1 MIKLFAIGDDPHRI
15 RLKYLEREVE
25 RSSKAIL
32 ALKERASSLHVE
44 VSRRQTDSSQSDF
57 DFSGDLSE
65 RTSGTTPYTY
75 QGTTYQA
82 SGLDFA
88 EMGTSGWLTN
98 DDATTTTAMDSG
110 SDSDLE
116 LEIYS
121 DIACV
126 LPKTFVFLFS

>member
-1 MIKLFAIGDDPHRI
+1 MDL
-15 RLKYLEREVE
+15 
-25 RSSKAIL
+25 
-32 ALKERASSLHVE
+32 
-44 VSRRQTDSSQSDF
+44 SRQQMDSSQSDF

-98 DDATTTTAMDSG
+98 DDAATTAMDSG
-110 SDSDLE
+110 SDSDFE

-126 LPKTFVFLFS
+126 LPKNFVFFFVRKS